1 MKKVLLV
8 FVIVSVSG
16 LYAQLAAD
24 DESGRGTTAVT
35 STEEQPAFDPEM
47 VQKIREA
54 REFRSKLHVAHELE
68 GVTPQ
73 KARTFR
79 VSNSKSK
86 FSPIKRLMDR
96 LSSTVRKDEIT
107 LDRKEVAQQNK
118 TVRMI
123 KNDNSVEK

>member
-35 STEEQPAFDPEM
+35 STEEQPVFDPQM
-47 VQKIREA
+47 VQKIRQQK
-54 REFRSKLHVAHELE
+54 EFREKLHIAQELE
-68 GVTPQ
+68 NVTIQ
-73 KARTFR
+73 KPKTFR

-86 FSPIKRLMDR
+86 FAPIRKLMNRLRSGGMDNAASLDHRVSTEQNKIKRPNR
-96 LSSTVRKDEIT
+96 NNSSI
-107 LDRKEVAQQNK
+107 
-118 TVRMI
+118 
-123 KNDNSVEK
+123 EK